1 MGKFYVVIN
10 VHAKTY
16 KVCRDDVHLVH
27 SKRKIIAPPLP
38 TYNQPLSQKATSD

>member
-27 SKRKIIAPPLP
+27 SKRKAIAPPLP
-38 TYNQPLSQKATSD
+38 AYKDKPSQQATSD

>member
-10 VHAKTY
+10 VDTHTY
-16 KVCRDDVHLVH
+16 KLCRDDVHLVH

-38 TYNQPLSQKATSD
+38 RYKDKHSQQATSD

>member
-16 KVCRDDVHLVH
+16 KVCRDDVLLVH
-27 SKRKIIAPPLP
+27 SKRKVIAPPLP
-38 TYNQPLSQKATSD
+38 AYKHKPSQQATSD